1 MANRDKQAKKRKAA
15 KKRRAKVADI
25 VQTMAERL
33 TDKLKELAAGR
44 TYPEKLHAH
53 AAFYDTCN
61 EAEKIWLRL
70 KFWKYEEQDLND
82 GAMV

>member
-1 MANRDKQAKKRKAA
+1 MANREKQAKKRKAA
-15 KKRRAKVADI
+15 QKRRANVAHI

-33 TDKLKELAAGR
+33 TDKLKELAAGK

-61 EAEKIWLRL
+61 PAERMWLRL
-70 KFWKYEEQDLND
+70 KFWEEENQDLND
-82 GAMV
+82 GALV